1 MERPER
7 CIDPIMKSCQY
18 CKYGYVH
25 YPEWVETHE
34 DLEWADIEEGCIWGL
49 EDTSPTEEEL
59 KEFDKWYEETF
70 K

>member
-7 CIDPIMKSCQY
+7 CIDPIMKYCQS

-25 YPEWVETHE
+25 YPEWVQTFE
-34 DLEWADIEEGCIWGL
+34 DLEWAEIEEGCIWGL
-49 EDTSPTEEEL
+49 ENTEPTEEEL
-59 KEFDKWYEETF
+59 EDFDKWYKETF